1 MANVIPDM
9 YICRKAEYTQRD
21 FARCRAQKYYRG
33 MRIAEIR
40 KARGLSQTEL
50 AEMVGVEQ
58 PTISRL
64 EKGNDSVTL
73 RLVRQVAKALGV
85 EVSDLF
91 LDERTMAERALL
103 QAFRSLPPDRQTGWL
118 DMARALRTETPKGD
132 REGV

>member
-1 MANVIPDM
+1 
-9 YICRKAEYTQRD
+9 
-21 FARCRAQKYYRG
+21 
-33 MRIAEIR
+33 
-40 KARGLSQTEL
+40 
-50 AEMVGVEQ
+50 MVGVEQ